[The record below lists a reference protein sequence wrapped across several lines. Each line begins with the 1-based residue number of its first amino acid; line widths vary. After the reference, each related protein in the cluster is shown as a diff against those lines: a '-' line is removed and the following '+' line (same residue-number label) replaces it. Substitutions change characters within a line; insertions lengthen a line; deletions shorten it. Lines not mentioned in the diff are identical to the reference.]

1 MKRPAH
7 DDERMKEK
15 KITFFFSGL
24 IRIWSATPS
33 FVPYFL
39 FFSRDFYVYVLFGL
53 ERRSLDAGN
62 HVSIHLLVVVVDF
75 EALASLKIYINECV
89 NKCQGIRI
97 SIYIGPL

>member
-1 MKRPAH
+1 
-7 DDERMKEK
+7 
-15 KITFFFSGL
+15 
-24 IRIWSATPS
+24 
-33 FVPYFL
+33 
-39 FFSRDFYVYVLFGL
+39 L